1 FLCYNKDMSG
11 VFYEK
16 FQKEDDKLSQKN
28 QKVDRTYA
36 VFTLLMLSV
45 VLVFAFGLMI
55 GKQNLKHAETVQKT
69 MQIEKETENPDNS
82 DSEQNPAENP
92 VPEIIPEK
100 PELHSELK
108 TAVNFWS
115 MDSHIYLR
123 VNHEKQI
130 DLGTRKDILDLS
142 DAVYTIDDTTIAT
155 VSDSGMLTGLTKGKC
170 TVSVTLGDEMLQIP
184 VTIRELT
191 VQNGCTYVDGILV
204 ANKSY
209 GMPADY
215 DPGMLPETADAFA
228 RLQED
233 AQALG
238 LNIYMGS
245 GYRNYEH
252 QVRDFDSMCRA
263 YGEEYAS
270 MVSARAGYSEHQTGY
285 TIDCNTINNDFAETP
300 EGQWLAANCHL
311 YGFIVRYPLGK
322 EAITGYDYES
332 WHIRYVGVEAATEI
346 YEHGLTLEEYL
357 DVESV
362 YLPAIPEQEYSET
375 PETPEPVQNS
385 ELTSNSDADA
395 SPAPDPA
402 EFIDAP
408 MDAPI

>member
-1 FLCYNKDMSG
+1 MT
-11 VFYEK
+11 
-16 FQKEDDKLSQKN
+16 QKNQRN
-28 QKVDRTYA
+28 QKVDKTYA

-55 GKQNLKHAETVQKT
+55 GKQNLKHAQTVQKT
-69 MQIEKETENPDNS
+69 MDVEKETEAIMNP
-82 DSEQNPAENP
+82 EHPENPAQEN
-92 VPEIIPEK
+92 VPAESVPDS
-100 PELHSELK
+100 PDPELK
-108 TAVNFWS
+108 TATDFWS

-322 EAITGYDYES
+322 EAVTGYDYES

-346 YEHGLTLEEYL
+346 YEQGLTLEEYL

-362 YLPAIPEQEYSET
+362 YIPTAPEITEPEHSEIPEN
-375 PETPEPVQNS
+375 PEPVQNS
-385 ELTSNSDADA
+385 ELTSNPDSDA

-402 EFIDAP
+402 ELIDAP

>member
-1 FLCYNKDMSG
+1 MQSSQRNQR
-11 VFYEK
+11 V
-16 FQKEDDKLSQKN
+16 DK
-28 QKVDRTYA
+28 TYA
-36 VFTLLMLSV
+36 VFTFLMLSV

-55 GKQNLKHAETVQKT
+55 GKQNLKQAETVQKN
-69 MQIEKETENPDNS
+69 MSVEKETENPENPDT
-82 DSEQNPAENP
+82 EQNPAASPQPVQESAPETP
-92 VPEIIPEK
+92 VPD
-100 PELHSELK
+100 SELK
-108 TAVNFWS
+108 KATDFWS

-123 VNHEKQI
+123 VNHEKQLQ
-130 DLGTRKDILDLS
+130 LGTRGDF
-142 DAVYTIDDTTIAT
+142 DASGAVFTVDDSTIASISET
-155 VSDSGMLTGLTKGKC
+155 GLVTGLTKGNC
-170 TVSVTLGDEMLQIP
+170 VISVTCNEEILEIP
-184 VTIRELT
+184 VTIRELI
-191 VQNGCTYVDGILV
+191 VQDGCTYVDGILV

-215 DPGMLPETADAFA
+215 DPGMLPETAEAFA
-228 RLQED
+228 KLQED

-252 QVRDFDSMCRA
+252 QVRDYNSMCRA

-311 YGFIVRYPLGK
+311 YGFIIRYPLGK
-322 EAITGYDYES
+322 ESITGYDYES

-346 YEHGLTLEEYL
+346 HEQGLTLEEYL
-357 DVESV
+357 DVESL
-362 YLPAIPEQEYSET
+362 YIPEAET
-375 PETPEPVQNS
+375 TEPESIPENPDYPGFTPDLNTDLNPDLNPD
-385 ELTSNSDADA
+385 SDPD
-395 SPAPDPA
+395 PDPA
-402 EFIDAP
+402 EFMDAP

>member
-1 FLCYNKDMSG
+1 MAQQGSQNS
-11 VFYEK
+11 
-16 FQKEDDKLSQKN
+16 QRIQKN
-28 QKVDRTYA
+28 QRVDRTYA
-36 VFTLLMLSV
+36 VFTFLMLSV

-55 GKQNLKHAETVQKT
+55 GKQNLKHAETVQNT
-69 MQIEKETENPDNS
+69 MKVEKETENPDNS

-115 MDSHIYLR
+115 MDSHVYLR
-123 VNHEKQI
+123 VNHEKQLQ
-130 DLGTRKDILDLS
+130 LGTRGDFDTS
-142 DAVYTIDDTTIAT
+142 GAVFTVDDSTIAS
-155 VSDSGMLTGLTKGKC
+155 VSDSGMIMGLTKGNC
-170 TVSVTLGDEMLQIP
+170 MISVTCEDEILEIP

-191 VQNGCTYVDGILV
+191 VQDGCTYVDGILV

-215 DPGMLPETADAFA
+215 DPGMLPETAEAFA
-228 RLQED
+228 KLQED
-233 AQALG
+233 AEALG

-252 QVRDFDSMCRA
+252 QVRDYDSMCAA

-362 YLPAIPEQEYSET
+362 YIPESEITEPETIPENSENPKFTQNSDSNLNSET
-375 PETPEPVQNS
+375 EQ
-385 ELTSNSDADA
+385 
-395 SPAPDPA
+395 DPA

-408 MDAPI
+408 MDAPV